1 MVNVFGKIPVCLVL
15 ATDALLA
22 ASKQELGKQ
31 TPSCGCIGHLPWSE
45 EEAELSGIPQ
55 LGEKGGVSPAR

>member
-22 ASKQELGKQ
+22 ANTKQKQ

-45 EEAELSGIPQ
+45 EEAEFSGIPQ